1 MIIHTGV
8 HMTKK
13 TTTSIHFEMDEHTNR
28 AMTASAKKNE
38 RSKRKEAA
46 ARLKDHVMKYGAQ
59 FTEK

>member
-1 MIIHTGV
+1 
-8 HMTKK
+8 MTKK